1 MFSEPSIFNKFANLS
16 PNTMIQNNKIYVNS
30 VNNIYNV
37 FGITYC

>member
-1 MFSEPSIFNKFANLS
+1 
-16 PNTMIQNNKIYVNS
+16 MIQNNKIYVNS